1 MKNLENFDNLQF
13 QSIMELNKDLNM
25 KFNDVKNLKNLVE
38 KKKDELNQ
46 EDKSFDFLNDFYE
59 NAEKNIEVIN
69 KKIEGIEI
77 MYNNEIVKYFAEDE
91 KKLGLEQFVNIFK
104 RFYVDLKEGVEFY
117 NFYHRKKQKEKT
129 KRKK

>member
-1 MKNLENFDNLQF
+1 MK
-13 QSIMELNKDLNM
+13 
-25 KFNDVKNLKNLVE
+25 
-38 KKKDELNQ
+38 KKKDELNE
-46 EDKSFDFLNDFYE
+46 EDKSFEFLDDFYE

-77 MYNNEIVKYFAEDE
+77 MYNNEIIKYFAEDE

>member
-1 MKNLENFDNLQF
+1 MKIKKYSNGYIVLK
-13 QSIMELNKDLNM
+13 I
-25 KFNDVKNLKNLVE
+25 KNTYNVTT
-38 KKKDELNQ
+38 
-46 EDKSFDFLNDFYE
+46 EDKKNNFMEESPTNIQKNNVQKDFNSILNLDDFYE

-77 MYNNEIVKYFAEDE
+77 MYKNEVVKYFAEDE
-91 KKLGLEQFVNIFK
+91 KKLSLEQFVNIFK

-129 KRKK
+129 KTKK